1 MEQSF
6 YWWTGFNIF
15 ILTMLALDLGVFHRK
30 SKEITVKEA
39 FLWTGFWITLAF
51 IFNIIVYYAQ
61 GEDKAFEF
69 FTGYLIEKSLSA
81 DSIFV
86 IILISVYDFYKRQD
100 PVGHNQL
107 EINFKNI
114 LRWQFAHIVQAFSF
128 C

>member
-15 ILTMLALDLGVFHRK
+15 ILIMLALDLGVFHRK

-69 FTGYLIEKSLSA
+69 FTGYLIEKPLSV
-81 DSIFV
+81 DNIFV
-86 IILISVYDFYKRQD
+86 IILISVHDFYKRQD

-114 LRWQFAHIVQAFSF
+114 LW
-128 C
+128 